1 MTRALLL
8 VGLVSAALTA
18 LPLSTQQG
26 SISGVILSADAD
38 GRPVARAVVT
48 LAGATLRPSLVAVTD
63 AAGRFTF
70 LGLPAGQF
78 TVTATKSS
86 YLPMAYGQTT
96 PGRGAGLPITLAE
109 GQQVTGL
116 SWKLPRGGVISG
128 RVLDD
133 RGQPMRDAPIVL
145 MQYRQTEDGR
155 SLDAVPGARPLTD
168 SSGTYRATGIL
179 PGEYFVS
186 ALPPGGYVYLPE
198 PFVPGGPEARQVS
211 TAELQ
216 WALREL
222 KGPSGATEPAPG
234 PNVTYTRMFFPGTP
248 HGVDATPVVL
258 AVGDERRGID
268 ISMRL
273 LRSARIEGRVVG
285 PDGQP
290 VERPRVSMSGSSVQ
304 APGNAFVRRN
314 LPPGKYTI
322 TAHGARDTLFGRVT
336 IDLNGED
343 VLGVEIKLAPS
354 ATVSGRVTFESASG
368 QAPIDASNVR
378 LSLRPNRSSLIQVP
392 AAANGTFTLAGP
404 EPGRYRLHAAV
415 AAAPG
420 APAGGG
426 WVLKSAMLNGRDV
439 TDEPFDI
446 GAGEQ
451 ISGVVVT
458 LTDRPTELS
467 GVLQDTT
474 GQPAPGFYVVVFPTD
489 PKHWIQGSRRLPV
502 PARAASDGAFRFAGL
517 PAGVY
522 HLAAVTVIDQ
532 ADLSDTAFL
541 RELSRAAVTVT
552 VIDGE
557 RTTQNLR
564 FGKF

>member
-1 MTRALLL
+1 MTRAILV
-8 VGLVSAALTA
+8 VGLVSAALSA
-18 LPLSTQQG
+18 LPISTQQG
-26 SISGVILSADAD
+26 SISGVILSGDAD

-48 LAGATLRPSLVAVTD
+48 LTGATLRPSLVAVAD

-70 LGLPAGQF
+70 SGLPAGHF
-78 TVTATKSS
+78 TVIATKST
-86 YLPMAYGQTT
+86 YLPMAYGQAT

-116 SWKLPRGGVISG
+116 SWKIPRAGVISG

-145 MQYRQTEDGR
+145 MQYRQSEDGR
-155 SLDAVPGARPLTD
+155 SLEAVPGARPLTD
-168 SSGTYRATGIL
+168 SAGAYRATGIL
-179 PGEYFVS
+179 PGEYYVS

-198 PFVPGGPEARQVS
+198 PFVPVGEEARQVGA
-211 TAELQ
+211 AELQ
-216 WALREL
+216 WALKEL
-222 KGPSGATEPAPG
+222 KGPFGAAEPAPG

-248 HGVDATPVVL
+248 DAVDATPVVL
-258 AVGDERRGID
+258 TLGEERRGVD
-268 ISMRL
+268 ILMRL

-290 VERPRVSMSGSSVQ
+290 VERPRISMSGASTS
-304 APGNAFVRRN
+304 APGSTFARRN

-322 TAHGARDTLFGRVT
+322 TVHGARETLFGRVT
-336 IDLNGED
+336 VDLNGED

-354 ATVSGRVTFESASG
+354 ASVSGRVTFESASG
-368 QAPIDASNVR
+368 QAPSDASSVR
-378 LSLRPNRSSLIQVP
+378 ISLRPNRSILIQVP

-404 EPGRYRLHAAV
+404 EPGRYRLHAAMTT
-415 AAAPG
+415 APG
-420 APAGGG
+420 APSGSS

-439 TDEPFDI
+439 TDEPFEI
-446 GAGEQ
+446 GPGERV
-451 ISGVVVT
+451 SDVVVT
-458 LTDRPTELS
+458 LTDRPTELT

-489 PKHWIQGSRRLPV
+489 PKQWIQGSRRLPS

-517 PAGVY
+517 PVGVY
-522 HLAAVTVIDQ
+522 HLAAVTTIDQ
-532 ADLSDTAFL
+532 ADLSDVAFL
-541 RELSRAAVTVT
+541 REMSRAAVTVT
-552 VIDGE
+552 VTDGE
-557 RTTQNLR
+557 RTIQNLR